1 MTYPARSIRAMPTG
15 LTTER
20 HLVQKDDAV
29 HEIVVLNPV
38 YGESTQ
44 APAEEEPLY
53 VTPNDCWP
61 PPVDLHRLQAWSQI
75 NQTRASAIRAIARN
89 TVGMPLAFG
98 PDSRLND
105 PPTDAGQRAL
115 ELHAT
120 LDAFARR
127 DWRSRLIDFEDL
139 MDRVK
144 RDEEECGNGAIEVSR
159 NKLDGM
165 IDGLFYVP
173 GHRIRRLR
181 DRTGWLLLDIR
192 ESQSR
197 SIRFYNFGE
206 KVAYDDDG
214 RPTNKV
220 AQNGVRWARN
230 ELLVFQLSTSES
242 RDYGLPRDVAMALEY
257 LGDKLA
263 AEANI
268 SFFDSSGTP
277 PTIIF
282 VTADTEKTGSGKT
295 TFRVPQDTARR
306 VANTL
311 KSDGAHRHRV
321 AIVPLPTGSKTEM
334 HQLGT
339 QAERDMGFV
348 NYRQDLRQL
357 TRTAFTLP
365 GIFVADS
372 GDGRYTAE
380 VDRALGLEQ
389 VFDPEQSRYE
399 RILRQTLLRDLG
411 YLDMKPTYK
420 RLAVEGDEAK
430 RTSAVAMSTTKTITN
445 REFRAAHGYGPLPEV
460 QVGDTLADGRTVVE
474 KAAEP
479 PAPAPAPAPPPGEP
493 PAPPVDPAAP
503 VPPSPEPPP
512 PAPEPTE
519 IALADVTREE
529 ANQIG
534 KVPVGWNDSLADPQS
549 VGHAQPAPPSRGGAP
564 VDPAQDTRGLAAGV
578 GARARRRAEGVPG
591 TSAAQ
596 GAGSLASAVG
606 DVLAGTAGRR

>member
-1 MTYPARSIRAMPTG
+1 MPSG

-20 HLVQKDDAV
+20 HLVEKDDAV

-44 APAEEEPLY
+44 GPAEEEPLY
-53 VTPNDCWP
+53 VTPADCWP
-61 PPVDLHRLQAWSQI
+61 PPVDLHQLQAWSQI
-75 NQTRASAIRAIARN
+75 NQTRSSAIRAIARN
-89 TVGMPLAFG
+89 TVGMPLSFG
-98 PDSRLND
+98 PDTRLPD
-105 PPTDAGQRAL
+105 PPADAGERAL
-115 ELHAT
+115 TLHGQ

-127 DWRSRLIDFEDL
+127 DWRSRLIDFADL
-139 MDRVK
+139 MERVK
-144 RDEEECGNGAIEVSR
+144 RDEEECGQGAIEVSR
-159 NKLDGM
+159 NRIDGM

-173 GHRIRRLR
+173 GHRVRRLR
-181 DRTGWLLLDIR
+181 DRTGWLLLDVQH
-192 ESQSR
+192 SQSK

-206 KVAYDDDG
+206 KIAYDDDG
-214 RPTNKV
+214 RPTNRLNEY
-220 AQNGVRWARN
+220 ATRWARN

-257 LGDKLA
+257 LGDKLS

-282 VTADTEKTGSGKT
+282 VTAETEKTGSGKT

-348 NYRQDLRQL
+348 AYRQDLRQL

-365 GIFVADS
+365 GIFVADP

-380 VDRALGLEQ
+380 VERALGLEQ

-411 YLDMKPTYK
+411 YVDMKPTYK

-430 RTSAVAMSTTKTITN
+430 RTSAVAMGTNQTITN

-460 QVGDTLADGRTVVE
+460 QVGDTLADGRKVVE
-474 KAAEP
+474 KTEPTAPVEPAVEP
-479 PAPAPAPAPPPGEP
+479 PAVEPPAVDPAQPPATAAPPVAPAPAPQ
-493 PAPPVDPAAP
+493 
-503 VPPSPEPPP
+503 PEP
-512 PAPEPTE
+512 AE
-519 IALADVTREE
+519 IGLADVTYEE
-529 ANQIG
+529 AKQIG
-534 KVPVGWNDSLADPQS
+534 KVPVGWNDSLVEPVSTSRETTTDNLT
-549 VGHAQPAPPSRGGAP
+549 QPTAPSRGGTP

-578 GARARRRAEGVPG
+578 GTRARRRPEGVPG

-596 GAGSLASAVG
+596 GAGHLASAVQ